1 MLEACG
7 AANARRPWRKP
18 QCIELSADEAAEAR
32 TDSNSSDE
40 TAVARLVRV
49 PNNLLGTLLDHG
61 RAGAY
66 ALHLIAFKLLHGA
79 GWAISE
85 GQVAKPP
92 NQGGIGMGERKLRK
106 GLALAKAQGVLD
118 RRIGGRRPNGR
129 AAFARERLAAGSGRY
144 IELPETLIRS
154 SDSKLLAFVAA
165 ILLAPFP
172 QDARDN
178 AERIGLSRRSPNAI
192 KRLVKTATADHHIA
206 AEHVGRHWIV
216 ARPGVNLAVFQNVAI
231 QNVVIQNV
239 AIHSLLEDDHRKQE
253 DDHKKQQA
261 KRVTPQP
268 PSPAEAPPLRC
279 DDVDAVD
286 AAWLSKRLLGWLAD
300 DAEPFTADIL
310 EVDSA
315 AIEPVLPD
323 ETLAEL
329 IRSAAGDR
337 AHPEIVSPGGL
348 YAIRHLTAYVREKV
362 AIEQGEEIA
371 AHSALM
377 VVMRPICAV
386 RDSGGWLNSLKVV
399 GLRLAGDTC
408 NPAAPATAYFA
419 GLRAADPAKV
429 LAPHVFGKGKG
440 SLTRLLN
447 EFGSAETLD
456 TIKAV
461 LTRAMIDGMA
471 PGSVTTWSYF
481 RPALLEQQTAE
492 AMAAAGLRPGDV
504 FGAHRAW
511 AQ

>member
-49 PNNLLGTLLDHG
+49 PNNLLGKLLDHG

-172 QDARDN
+172 QDARDI

-268 PSPAEAPPLRC
+268 PSPATAQRLMCHVDGAECEVTASIMTAIVNQCAKDADKAGPQLAQSLGQARRALPCYRCRDGTAAAARLPGTRLGQRERDLLLRASAS
-279 DDVDAVD
+279 DANAGVLVCD
-286 AAWLSKRLLGWLAD
+286 AADARAVKEAKKRAARRLAH
-300 DAEPFTADIL
+300 AGLIWTGSQEVEVERADPRRGKCQGARDGDFWYFREDL
-310 EVDSA
+310 TQKVR
-315 AIEPVLPD
+315 V
-323 ETLAEL
+323 
-329 IRSAAGDR
+329 RVVVAG
-337 AHPEIVSPGGL
+337 
-348 YAIRHLTAYVREKV
+348 LTPL
-362 AIEQGEEIA
+362 GEEIKRRYQLELDQGLA
-371 AHSALM
+371 IRWDARVAESASVARHDHPHLLA
-377 VVMRPICAV
+377 RTTEYL
-386 RDSGGWLNSLKVV
+386 RDE
-399 GLRLAGDTC
+399 
-408 NPAAPATAYFA
+408 
-419 GLRAADPAKV
+419 
-429 LAPHVFGKGKG
+429 G
-440 SLTRLLN
+440 S
-447 EFGSAETLD
+447 
-456 TIKAV
+456 
-461 LTRAMIDGMA
+461 
-471 PGSVTTWSYF
+471 
-481 RPALLEQQTAE
+481 
-492 AMAAAGLRPGDV
+492 
-504 FGAHRAW
+504 
-511 AQ
+511 